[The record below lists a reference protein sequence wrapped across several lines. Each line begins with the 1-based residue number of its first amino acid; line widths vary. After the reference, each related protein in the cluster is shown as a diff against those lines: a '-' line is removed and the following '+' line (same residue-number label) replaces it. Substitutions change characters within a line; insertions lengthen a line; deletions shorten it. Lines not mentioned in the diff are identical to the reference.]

1 MSSCFSRLFR
11 HFASDL
17 QISPAQVWQLLVPF
31 NRSLYARR
39 YAAALIIARIQLIS
53 FIFAVIVPLWSIV
66 DLMTFEA
73 PLSWQ
78 LTLLR
83 LASGLMLLILG
94 WPRRLSEARPYTHAM
109 IMLLALMLLPSVFY
123 VASMILLNSS
133 STVGIQAVMTQFYI
147 FIPIVVLAG
156 LAIFPLSATEI
167 ILLSLPA
174 FITAIGGFFIDDIR
188 ITFEEHFIVI
198 WCMAMMICVSIFSG
212 ISQLHYM
219 EAMLHRA
226 MTDPLTGTA
235 SRRSGMET
243 LRLLF
248 HLSAASGKP
257 LSVAF
262 FDIDHFKHI
271 NDAFGH
277 DTGDHVLQQITERL
291 RSLLRHSDTLV
302 RWGGEEFLAILP
314 DIPAHQLTVLVER
327 LTATGLGTSPDGAPL
342 TASVGIAETMAD
354 RTESWRALVE
364 LADKRMYEAKRQ
376 GRARAL
382 LPGNIV
388 VNLNP
393 AAKVL

>member
-1 MSSCFSRLFR
+1 MDSRFGRFLR
-11 HFASDL
+11 YISSDL
-17 QISPAQVWQLLVPF
+17 QISPGQVWQLLIPS
-31 NRSLYARR
+31 RRTSYARR

-53 FIFAVIVPLWSIV
+53 VLFAVIVPSWSVV
-66 DLMTFEA
+66 DLATYDA

-83 LASGLMLLILG
+83 FASGLILLVLG
-94 WPRRLSEARPYTHAM
+94 WPRRLSDTRPYTHAM
-109 IMLLALMLLPSVFY
+109 AMLLALMIVPSAFHM
-123 VASMILLNSS
+123 ASMALLNASATS
-133 STVGIQAVMTQFYI
+133 GVQAVMTQFYI

-156 LAIFPLSATEI
+156 LAIFPLSALEI

-174 FITAIGGFFIDDIR
+174 FITAIFGFFYDGTR
-188 ITFEEHFIVI
+188 VSLEEHFIVI
-198 WCMAMMICVSIFSG
+198 WCMLMMTFVSIFSG
-212 ISQLHYM
+212 MSQLHYM
-219 EAMLHRA
+219 ETMLHRA

-248 HLSAASGKP
+248 HLSAVSGKP

-271 NDAFGH
+271 NDTFGH
-277 DTGDHVLQQITERL
+277 EAGDNVLQQITERL
-291 RSLLRHSDTLV
+291 RGLLRHSDTLV

-314 DIPAHQLTVLVER
+314 DISARQLTALVER
-327 LTATGLGTSPDGAPL
+327 LTATGLGISPDGTPL

-354 RTESWRALVE
+354 NAESWRALVE
-364 LADKRMYEAKRQ
+364 LADKRMYEAKQ
-376 GRARAL
+376 KGRARAL

-388 VNLNP
+388 MNLGP
-393 AAKVL
+393 DAKA

>member
-1 MSSCFSRLFR
+1 MNSCFSRFFR
-11 HFASDL
+11 HIASDL
-17 QISPAQVWQLLVPF
+17 QISPGQVWQLLVPS
-31 NRSLYARR
+31 RRTSYARR

-53 FIFAVIVPLWSIV
+53 IIFAIIVPLWSIV
-66 DLMTFEA
+66 DLMTYEA
-73 PLSWQ
+73 PLSWR

-94 WPRRLSEARPYTHAM
+94 WPRRLSEMRPYTHA
-109 IMLLALMLLPSVFY
+109 ITMLLALMLLPSAFY
-123 VASMILLNSS
+123 AASLALLNSS
-133 STVGIQAVMTQFYI
+133 DTSGIQAIMTQFYI

-156 LAIFPLSATEI
+156 LAIFPLSAFEI
-167 ILLSLPA
+167 VLLSLPA
-174 FITAIGGFFIDDIR
+174 FIIAIIGFFADGTR
-188 ITFEEHFIVI
+188 VSLEEHFIII
-198 WCMAMMICVSIFSG
+198 WCMVMMTGVSVFSG
-212 ISQLHYM
+212 MSQLHYM

-291 RSLLRHSDTLV
+291 RGLLRHSDTLV

-314 DIPAHQLTVLVER
+314 DIPAHQLMTLVER
-327 LTATGLGTSPDGAPL
+327 LTATGLGAGPDGMPL

-354 RTESWRALVE
+354 RTENWRALVE

-388 VNLNP
+388 MKLGP
-393 AAKVL
+393 DAKVP